1 MMVAGIDGSIEPSSV
16 GLSLIPAPIDLWDR
30 YPENTDLSR
39 VMGVTSPPD
48 WRLAPIN
55 TESVAC
61 DTETDKMIAAFGEPK
76 LGRGTG
82 TPSHPGIPPGQARCD
97 GSGNQSHPGTPPGQ
111 ARCDGSG
118 NQSHPSTPPAR
129 FGATKPGT
137 HRACTPDRVRW
148 IRGFIR
154 E

>member
-82 TPSHPGIPPGQARCD
+82 TPSHPSI
-97 GSGNQSHPGTPPGQ
+97 PPGQ

-129 FGATKPGT
+129 FGAMKPGT

-154 E
+154 ENGCEYGTSSRHSPGPAR